1 MGKGY
6 RSGRLGEEI
15 KKIISSMLL
24 REIKDPKLLESM
36 VSVSAVEVTNDGSY
50 ATVYVSVLGT
60 GNGGFATD
68 GEKDEILRAFGRA
81 KGLIKREI
89 GKKIKLRHVPELL
102 FKIDNSMEYGIKMS
116 SLIDGLG
123 IENYQSDEE
132 ENGAPA
138 GAPSADGA
146 EAMASEIDD
155 IMKDL

>member
-50 ATVYVSVLGT
+50 ATVYISVLGT
-60 GNGGFATD
+60 GKGGFATD
-68 GEKDEILRAFGRA
+68 EEKEDIIQAFGRA

-89 GKKIKLRHVPELL
+89 GENIKLRHIPELI

-123 IENYQSDEE
+123 IDSYRSDEE
-132 ENGAPA
+132 EYAA
-138 GAPSADGA
+138 GSL
-146 EAMASEIDD
+146 ETSEIDD
-155 IMKDL
+155 MMKDL

>member
-15 KKIISSMLL
+15 KKIISSLLL

-50 ATVYVSVLGT
+50 ATVYISVLGT
-60 GNGGFATD
+60 GKGGFATD
-68 GEKDEILRAFGRA
+68 EEKDEIVQAFGRA

-89 GKKIKLRHVPELL
+89 GKKIKLRHVPELI

-123 IENYQSDEE
+123 IDNYRPDDDSEN
-132 ENGAPA
+132 A
-138 GAPSADGA
+138 GNDALV
-146 EAMASEIDD
+146 SEIDD

>member
-50 ATVYVSVLGT
+50 ATVYISVLGT
-60 GNGGFATD
+60 GKGGFATD
-68 GEKDEILRAFGRA
+68 EEKEDISQAFGRA

-89 GKKIKLRHVPELL
+89 GKNIKLRHIPELI

-123 IENYQSDEE
+123 IDSYSSDEE
-132 ENGAPA
+132 EYAA
-138 GAPSADGA
+138 GSL
-146 EAMASEIDD
+146 ETSEIDD